1 MRYNDY
7 SFDVP
12 EEKIIRLIVDTDAKN
27 EADDQF
33 AIVQALLSPKFEH
46 VGLIAAHFG
55 QDRCRDSMMQSYH
68 ELETIFELMDFPAE
82 NMIYKGA
89 EMAIPDKQTP
99 VASEGA
105 ELIIREAMKEDDRP
119 LYVIFLGAITDLASA
134 YLMEPRIAKRLTA
147 IWIGGGRYP
156 NGGPEFNLGN
166 DIHGAN
172 VVFAS
177 PIELWQVPKNV
188 YEMMP
193 VSLAELDYKVAPCGK
208 IGRYLLDQLNEH
220 AHEEGPRKSVFR
232 TGETWVLGDNP
243 AVGLLLYEH
252 RFEYDWVQAPM
263 ITSDMSYV
271 HTGLNRPI
279 RVYKSIDSRLI
290 LDDMYAKLALFAKKC
305 EEKGKGVT

>member
-68 ELETIFELMDFPAE
+68 ELETIFDLMDFPAE

-89 EMAIPDKQTP
+89 ETAIPDKQTP

-290 LDDMYAKLALFAKKC
+290 LDDMYAKLALFARKC